1 MQTVGSAPSETAIHH
16 STIGEFWKASNA
28 IFQNLRNAQIGY
40 RRVKIT
46 DNFRGT
52 VRCISL
58 ASAKAPNSIF
68 SSSKIAGVHSSE
80 FMMMFNDGIKHSGDF
95 YKQVATKAGGE
106 KGPMDPN
113 AQYVMHDLSS
123 SQSSNQGTVCT
134 PVSNAEKAT
143 NIVWQECLVRREER
157 QKLLGQKGCVIWIT
171 GLSGSGKSTLACTLS
186 HALHSRGK
194 LTYVLDGDNVRHGLN
209 KNLGF
214 SAEDRAENIRRVGEV
229 AKLFVDAGLI
239 CIASLISPYRRDRD
253 ACRALLPAGE
263 FVEIFMNIPLEI
275 CEERDA
281 KGLYKLARAGKI
293 KGFTGIDDPY
303 EIPVNCE
310 MVMQLIN
317 GICPTPKEMGEHV
330 IAYLEEKGF
339 I

>member
-1 MQTVGSAPSETAIHH
+1 MQTFVSAPSETAIHH

-40 RRVKIT
+40 RRVKIA

-123 SQSSNQGTVCT
+123 SQSFNQGM
-134 PVSNAEKAT
+134 
-143 NIVWQECLVRREER
+143 
-157 QKLLGQKGCVIWIT
+157 
-171 GLSGSGKSTLACTLS
+171 
-186 HALHSRGK
+186 
-194 LTYVLDGDNVRHGLN
+194 D
-209 KNLGF
+209 
-214 SAEDRAENIRRVGEV
+214 
-229 AKLFVDAGLI
+229 
-239 CIASLISPYRRDRD
+239 
-253 ACRALLPAGE
+253 
-263 FVEIFMNIPLEI
+263 
-275 CEERDA
+275 
-281 KGLYKLARAGKI
+281 
-293 KGFTGIDDPY
+293 
-303 EIPVNCE
+303 
-310 MVMQLIN
+310 
-317 GICPTPKEMGEHV
+317 
-330 IAYLEEKGF
+330 YL
-339 I
+339 